1 MPQQSSYSD
10 RHRSIWRRARTRYC
24 CGAKPTQIRPRVL
37 CGDELEDRKSQAC
50 RRVSSCDLL
59 ADVTVV
65 FTLAKRKTLSA
76 HPTPSPFSW
85 TLNVTTDFFAK
96 VFATVVINFSPSL
109 SRSTEDSLS
118 GPRSINNSAVIHT
131 SRVRMRCRGI
141 AYTQLSL
148 GTKVISL
155 LIVII
160 HEKRFRPTNSV
171 EEKGK
176 KAVSGNRL
184 QQERNFIIKLLP
196 SFRSKLSLSDYL
208 F

>member
-10 RHRSIWRRARTRYC
+10 RHRSIWRKERTLYC
-24 CGAKPTQIRPRVL
+24 YGAKPTQIRPRVL
-37 CGDELEDRKSQAC
+37 CGDELEDRKFQAC

-85 TLNVTTDFFAK
+85 TLNVTTDFFPK
-96 VFATVVINFSPSL
+96 VFATVVINFSSSH

-131 SRVRMRCRGI
+131 SRFRMRCRGI
-141 AYTQLSL
+141 AYSQLSL

-160 HEKRFRPTNSV
+160 HEKRFRPTNRE
-171 EEKGK
+171 EEKVK
-176 KAVSGNRL
+176 KLWVGTDCS
-184 QQERNFIIKLLP
+184 
-196 SFRSKLSLSDYL
+196 RSVIS
-208 F
+208 